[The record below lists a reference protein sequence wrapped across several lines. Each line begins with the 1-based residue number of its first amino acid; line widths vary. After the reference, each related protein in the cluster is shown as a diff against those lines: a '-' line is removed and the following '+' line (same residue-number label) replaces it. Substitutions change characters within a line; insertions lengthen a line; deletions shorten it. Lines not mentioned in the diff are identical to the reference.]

1 MHKQKCL
8 VNKAQ
13 NQILEWY
20 ANNLII
26 SKQKRIISNQKTD
39 TQSGFKK
46 KKSGSTPKYK
56 DTERWEQ
63 MFEKTYSTQII
74 PKRNWCL
81 YINKR

>member
-46 KKSGSTPKYK
+46 KKNLAAHQNIKIQKGESKCLKKRTPHK
-56 DTERWEQ
+56 
-63 MFEKTYSTQII
+63 
-74 PKRNWCL
+74 
-81 YINKR
+81 